1 MSKII
6 ERIKE
11 AEKHGIYITDALK
24 VTGDIRGIYGI
35 FSLINDKKTCLYIG
49 RSYNVLDRLFGSSGH
64 ISKYIYN
71 NCKGKNLISKLI
83 NDAKQG
89 NCNILIDLIKEV
101 KYKGDNYYRDMH
113 RLVYEE
119 YKSIE
124 DYQKKGECLYQL
136 PEGKWMSKEKWEKE
150 VKKL

>member
-24 VTGDIRGIYGI
+24 VKEDIRGIYGI
-35 FSLINDKKTCLYIG
+35 FSLTNDNKTCLYIG
-49 RSYNVLDRLFGSSGH
+49 RSYNVVDRLFDGNGH
-64 ISKYIYN
+64 ITRYMYN
-71 NCKGKNLISKLI
+71 NNKDGSLISNLI
-83 NDAKQG
+83 NEAKERNHIIQ
-89 NCNILIDLIKEV
+89 IDLIKKV
-101 KYKGDNYYRDMH
+101 KYQGDNYYRDMH

-124 DYQKKGECLYQL
+124 RYQEKGECLYQL
-136 PEGKWMSKEKWEKE
+136 PEGKWMSKEKWDKE
-150 VKKL
+150 VKKQ